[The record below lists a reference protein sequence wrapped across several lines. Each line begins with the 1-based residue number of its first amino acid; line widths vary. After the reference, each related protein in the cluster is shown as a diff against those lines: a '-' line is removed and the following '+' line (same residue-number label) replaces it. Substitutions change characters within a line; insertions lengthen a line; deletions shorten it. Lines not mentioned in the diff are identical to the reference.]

1 MNYSEIEEFNYSGI
15 FLVSVPK
22 LNDLIKAAKLVG
34 RAERQLFIVEN
45 NPVSFNTTLLITSAR
60 RNLEEAKDHLGF
72 LINEIEEE
80 GTQADSHEWG
90 EEL

>member
-1 MNYSEIEEFNYSGI
+1 MNYSEIEEFSYSGI

-34 RAERQLFIVEN
+34 KIERQLYIAEN
-45 NPVSFNTTLLITSAR
+45 CPTSLDTTLIITYAR
-60 RNLEEAKDHLGF
+60 HNLEGAKEHLGF
-72 LINEIEEE
+72 LINEIEDE

-90 EEL
+90 DEF